1 MVNMRVKGTVLTIFT
16 YRSHG
21 MAALSSFAKINSKKL
36 KIQNKLRFERYS
48 RWIFGVGCDISDV
61 LSILDNKFR
70 LSCLSIVKV
79 IIRII
84 GKIISTTVLCQNWSI
99 KVHCIGF
106 PNLANSTGNP
116 SNIEFKGRLHAAG

>member
-1 MVNMRVKGTVLTIFT
+1 MKDTSALAALMVNIRVKGSVLTIFT
-16 YRSHG
+16 YKSHG
-21 MAALSSFAKINSKKL
+21 MASLSSFAKINSEKL

-48 RWIFGVGCDISDV
+48 RWVFGVGCDISDV

-84 GKIISTTVLCQNWSI
+84 GKILIISTTDVYQC
-99 KVHCIGF
+99 K
-106 PNLANSTGNP
+106 
-116 SNIEFKGRLHAAG
+116 LHTE